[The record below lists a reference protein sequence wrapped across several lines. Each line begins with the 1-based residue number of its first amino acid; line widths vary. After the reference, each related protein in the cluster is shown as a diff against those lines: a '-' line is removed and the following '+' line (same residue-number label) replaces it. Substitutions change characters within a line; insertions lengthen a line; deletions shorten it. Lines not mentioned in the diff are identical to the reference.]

1 MVRPIDSHVH
11 LYPPEA
17 SGDPAGWAEANGERR
32 WSGLCARRRRDG
44 RAVQSFPSVDRLL
57 RSLDQAGVERA
68 VLLGWY
74 WENPAS
80 CSRQNRFYGECIRL
94 HPERLSAFATVHP
107 AAGPAAIRA
116 EVRRACDEGLS
127 GLGELSPHSQG
138 FSIEDGT
145 WGEALDLAAQ
155 LRWPV
160 TLHVTDPE
168 GRSYPGR
175 VSTPLDDFLKIAREF
190 PRTNFILA
198 HWGGLLPLRNPAA
211 ALPPNLYYDTAASP
225 LLYDAGIWRRF
236 AALAGQGKVLFGSDH
251 PLNLYPAL
259 GSEPEIG
266 RLLSEARSSGLPDG
280 ELNALL
286 RGNAEKLLFPRR

>member
-1 MVRPIDSHVH
+1 VVRPIDSHVH

-44 RAVQSFPSVDRLL
+44 RAVQSFPSVDGLL
-57 RSLDQAGVERA
+57 RSLDEAGVERA